1 MRIQHKIVI
10 PFTLLFAF
18 LILAAALLSISIFS
32 RSMEREAGD
41 RLRHVA
47 NALSESGFILDAGF
61 LSSVKQVVQ
70 VDFIIST
77 GEGRV
82 LTTTLPPG
90 ASEKIIE
97 KLQRGAEGIV
107 SIEGSDYR
115 YISHPLHNPMMPSVS
130 AITVLTS
137 AEKLRKARTEFSKTV
152 ALLSLIAI
160 FLVGVV
166 GYGISLNITRP
177 LQNLVQGTKRL
188 AAGDLNVSVSRV
200 SPDEVGALTQA
211 FNEMTERLKVSEK
224 RLIESEKQATV
235 SHLAASVAHEIRNPL
250 SSIKLL
256 VQLIGQRESQ
266 DDMIRMQVQAILG
279 EIDRMDLIIG
289 GLLDLGRPMELHR
302 SPQDLN
308 AIIKDVLFIMDAQF
322 RHHKIEVVRGL
333 DDHLSRLN
341 IDPDRIKQVVFNL
354 VLNAMDAMPN
364 GGRLQV
370 FTKRSGTGARIEI
383 GDSGQG
389 MSFEDTEKAF
399 APFVTTKKS
408 GIGMGLPLSRSIIE
422 THGGVLKLV
431 SGGEGTRAIIDLP
444 KEGGIV

>member
-41 RLRHVA
+41 RLRQVA
-47 NALSESGFILDAGF
+47 NALSESGFIIDTGF
-61 LSSVKQVVQ
+61 LLSVKQVVQ
-70 VDFIIST
+70 ADFIT
-77 GEGRV
+77 YTEDGRIV
-82 LTTTLPPG
+82 TTTLPPG
-90 ASEKIIE
+90 ASEKIIGT
-97 KLQRGAEGIV
+97 LQKDPEGIV
-107 SIEGSDYR
+107 PIERRDYR
-115 YISHPLHNPMMPSVS
+115 YISHPIHNRMMPSVS
-130 AITVLTS
+130 SIAVLTS
-137 AEKLRKARTEFSKTV
+137 TEKLRRARTEFSKTV

-160 FLVGVV
+160 VLVGVV

-188 AAGDLNVSVSRV
+188 AAGDLNVSVTTV

-211 FNEMTERLKVSEK
+211 FNEMTERLNISEK

-279 EIDRMDLIIG
+279 EINRMDLIIG

-302 SPQDLN
+302 SPQEIN
-308 AIIKDVLFIMDAQF
+308 AIIEDVLFIMDAQF
-322 RHHKIEVVRGL
+322 RHHKIEVVRSL
-333 DDHLSRLN
+333 DEHLYGLN
-341 IDPDRIKQVVFNL
+341 IDPDRIKQVIFNL

-370 FTKRSGTGARIEI
+370 TTRSSGTAARIEI
-383 GDSGQG
+383 GDSGHG

-399 APFVTTKKS
+399 VPFVTTKKS
-408 GIGMGLPLSRSIIE
+408 GMGMGLPLSRSIIE
-422 THGGVLKLV
+422 AHGGVLKLV
-431 SGGEGTRAIIDLP
+431 SGGEGTRAVIDLP
-444 KEGGIV
+444 KDGGIV